1 MQTNVATRTI
11 LYLSMIVL
19 ALASVYIVIVYNK
32 SVYVAAPEKDIVIP
46 I

>member
-32 SVYVAAPEKDIVIP
+32 SVYVPAPEKDIVIP
-46 I
+46 M